1 MTPAPLTKT
10 LEFEKK
16 NQNMP
21 KLPKHVKVQK
31 RPIPHPSTPSPY
43 SGSSSPKTIY
53 VSSSSPTM
61 GVVKRVQKYLRAAEN
76 RATAKLLSGNNKGKK
91 GDRRNQFAQLAQS
104 NEALKKE
111 EVFVKATGR
120 AMERALKVGK
130 WFEARGE
137 DYTVSVKTGSVL
149 VVDDVVEDEEEREKA
164 VEESERMKKE
174 VEEAKLKGE
183 NAELSKSA
191 MRKRKRAVARLEGE
205 QELPETR
212 TRRTMEPTGT
222 LLRPARQVRPFI
234 CGRHGQAFLQ
244 MQTQLSK
251 QAQSDFNRFLA
262 PRSTAMDP
270 DLVSI
275 VPLPGVST
283 AASKAALEDSSG
295 YAASTQRPCAAGR
308 PAATYKRWRA
318 IYLTEIQVLFLDKGT
333 ANPLLI

>member
-16 NQNMP
+16 NQKMP

-91 GDRRNQFAQLAQS
+91 GDRRNQIAQLAQS

-137 DYTVSVKTGSVL
+137 EYTVSVKTGSVL
-149 VVDDVVEDEEEREKA
+149 VVDDVVEDEEERKKA
-164 VEESERMKKE
+164 VEESERLKKE
-174 VEEAKLKGE
+174 VEEAMLKDG
-183 NAELSKSA
+183 NGDLSKSA
-191 MRKRKRAVARLEGE
+191 LRKRKRAVARLEGE
-205 QELPETR
+205 EELPETR
-212 TRRTMEPTGT
+212 TRWVNMVEVAVSLNQADKSL
-222 LLRPARQVRPFI
+222 LLRAPWPSIHADADATQPASPVRLQSLSGPSNSRNGSRP
-234 CGRHGQAFLQ
+234 CADCALSRCHDDGR
-244 MQTQLSK
+244 
-251 QAQSDFNRFLA
+251 
-262 PRSTAMDP
+262 P
-270 DLVSI
+270 
-275 VPLPGVST
+275 
-283 AASKAALEDSSG
+283 AALEDSPG
-295 YAASTQRPCAAGR
+295 HAASTQHPHAAG
-308 PAATYKRWRA
+308 AQQQHTAWSAIDLIEVWEFFTYN
-318 IYLTEIQVLFLDKGT
+318 GT
-333 ANPLLI
+333 ATPLAI

>member
-1 MTPAPLTKT
+1 
-10 LEFEKK
+10 
-16 NQNMP
+16 
-21 KLPKHVKVQK
+21 
-31 RPIPHPSTPSPY
+31 
-43 SGSSSPKTIY
+43 
-53 VSSSSPTM
+53 M

-137 DYTVSVKTGSVL
+137 EYTVSVKTGSVL

-164 VEESERMKKE
+164 VESERMKKE

-183 NAELSKSA
+183 NGELSKSA

-212 TRRTMEPTGT
+212 TRWVNMVEV
-222 LLRPARQVRPFI
+222 A
-234 CGRHGQAFLQ
+234 
-244 MQTQLSK
+244 
-251 QAQSDFNRFLA
+251 
-262 PRSTAMDP
+262 
-270 DLVSI
+270 VS
-275 VPLPGVST
+275 L
-283 AASKAALEDSSG
+283 K
-295 YAASTQRPCAAGR
+295 
-308 PAATYKRWRA
+308 
-318 IYLTEIQVLFLDKGT
+318 
-333 ANPLLI
+333 

>member
-149 VVDDVVEDEEEREKA
+149 
-164 VEESERMKKE
+164 
-174 VEEAKLKGE
+174 LKGE

-212 TRRTMEPTGT
+212 TRWVNMVEV
-222 LLRPARQVRPFI
+222 A
-234 CGRHGQAFLQ
+234 
-244 MQTQLSK
+244 
-251 QAQSDFNRFLA
+251 
-262 PRSTAMDP
+262 
-270 DLVSI
+270 VS
-275 VPLPGVST
+275 L
-283 AASKAALEDSSG
+283 K
-295 YAASTQRPCAAGR
+295 
-308 PAATYKRWRA
+308 
-318 IYLTEIQVLFLDKGT
+318 
-333 ANPLLI
+333 